1 MFDFRFIY
9 LGDACYSAQGIT
21 EITIQT
27 ADGLKDISGDDIL
40 TTNIPLQ
47 TMYLHGENGN
57 YTVLGDNLMAIEV
70 TKRESQ

>member
-9 LGDACYSAQGIT
+9 LNDNAYGVSNIT
-21 EITIQT
+21 KITIQT

-40 TTNIPLQ
+40 AANIPLQ
-47 TMYLHGENGN
+47 TMYLHSDSGN

-70 TKRESQ
+70 TKRET